1 MSSSHYYTNHNT
13 SLLSTLFGIGL
24 IFSLNSISNTD
35 TDNHHYAFGH
45 SFTSDDSVTFLAMS
59 KQAAIQLELA
69 KKNFPVNITLSMD
82 HSDNAAR
89 LVNDVYYV
97 DDDIVDDNDFIKRY
111 NKEISSKNSTIHSLV
126 TADLIDQILREY
138 ASAIILDVDLTNMS
152 NLGVLDN
159 FNKSINSNIPI
170 NYSSPNYKQYQK
182 LISTNNTIFNY
193 DNYETALALTME
205 VKNIFNYLK
214 STDSVSVESKTD
226 SLLLDKL
233 EKDIDNLH
241 SILLNTGSAGDLMR
255 LVHLT
260 IHPELQDVFNLKT
273 RMNMNMNM
281 NMNMMDG
288 KSNMNMNMNMP

>member
-214 STDSVSVESKTD
+214 STDSVSGESKTD

>member
-1 MSSSHYYTNHNT
+1 MSNSHYYTNHNT

-152 NLGVLDN
+152 NLGVLDH
-159 FNKSINSNIPI
+159 FKKYINSNIPI

-214 STDSVSVESKTD
+214 STDSVFVESKTD

-241 SILLNTGSAGDLMR
+241 SILSNVGSAGDLMR

>member
-152 NLGVLDN
+152 NLGVLDH
-159 FNKSINSNIPI
+159 FKKYINSNIPI

-214 STDSVSVESKTD
+214 STDSVSGESKTD

-241 SILLNTGSAGDLMR
+241 SILSNVGSAGDLMR

>member
-152 NLGVLDN
+152 NLGVLDH
-159 FNKSINSNIPI
+159 FKKYINSNIPI

-214 STDSVSVESKTD
+214 STDSVSGESKTD

-288 KSNMNMNMNMP
+288 KSNMNMKMNMP

>member
-1 MSSSHYYTNHNT
+1 MSSGHYYTNHNT

-152 NLGVLDN
+152 NLGVLDH
-159 FNKSINSNIPI
+159 FKKYINSNIPI

-214 STDSVSVESKTD
+214 STDSFSVESKTD

-241 SILLNTGSAGDLMR
+241 SILSNVGSDGDLMR
-255 LVHLT
+255 LVHLN
-260 IHPELQDVFNLKT
+260 IHPELQDAFNLKT
-273 RMNMNMNM
+273 RTNMNM

-288 KSNMNMNMNMP
+288 QSNMNMNMNMP

>member
-152 NLGVLDN
+152 NLGVLDH
-159 FNKSINSNIPI
+159 FKKYINSNIPI

-260 IHPELQDVFNLKT
+260 IHPELQDAFNLKT
-273 RMNMNMNM
+273 RTNMNM

-288 KSNMNMNMNMP
+288 QSNMNMNMNMP

>member
-1 MSSSHYYTNHNT
+1 
-13 SLLSTLFGIGL
+13 
-24 IFSLNSISNTD
+24 LNSISNTD

-152 NLGVLDN
+152 NLGVLDH
-159 FNKSINSNIPI
+159 FKKYINSNIPI

-214 STDSVSVESKTD
+214 STDSVFVESKTD

-241 SILLNTGSAGDLMR
+241 SILSNVGSAGDLMR

-260 IHPELQDVFNLKT
+260 IHPELQDAFNLKT
-273 RMNMNMNM
+273 RTNMNM

-288 KSNMNMNMNMP
+288 QSNMNMNMNMP